1 MKTHNDNPLNQ
12 FQVKYKSIDIDGVNI
27 FYREAG
33 DPNAPTILL
42 LHGFPTSSYMYRD
55 LINDLAGKY
64 HLIAPDYPGSG
75 LSGHPSPDTY
85 AYTFDHLSETI
96 EKFIDALSIH
106 HFSLY
111 MQDFGGPV
119 GFRIIS
125 RRPELVQS
133 LIIQNA
139 NAYTDGFGPA
149 VQDMVK
155 LVEANDTEGLKQKI
169 DFDLSL
175 EGIKKQYVLGAA
187 DAANISPDPYML
199 DHFYME
205 SPGIKDIQG
214 MLLGNYS
221 TNFPLYPVWQKY
233 LRDHQP
239 PALILWGDNDIIFS
253 TPGAKAYQR
262 DLKDT
267 ELHVFNGGHFLL
279 EEYHPQMAQLI
290 DDFLTRKLN
299 K

>member
-1 MKTHNDNPLNQ
+1 MKAHLKTADKYP
-12 FQVKYKSIDIDGVNI
+12 VKYKTINIDSINI

-33 DPNAPTILL
+33 DPKAPTILL
-42 LHGFPTSSYMYRD
+42 LHGFPTSSFMYRD
-55 LINDLAGKY
+55 LINDLAYKY

-75 LSGHPSPDTY
+75 LSDHPGPDVY
-85 AYTFDHLSETI
+85 AYTFDHLSETM

-125 RRPELVQS
+125 RRPELVQT

-139 NAYTDGFGPA
+139 NAYTDGFGPELQKMA
-149 VQDMVK
+149 K
-155 LVEANDTEGLKQKI
+155 LIDANDTEGLKKKI
-169 DFDLSL
+169 EYDLSL
-175 EGIKKQYVLGAA
+175 AGIKEQYIDGAKDA
-187 DAANISPDPYML
+187 DAISPDPYML

-214 MLLGNYS
+214 RLLGNYP

-239 PALILWGDNDIIFS
+239 AALILWGDNDKIFS
-253 TPGAKAYQR
+253 TPGGKAYQR

-267 ELHVFNGGHFLL
+267 ELHVFDGGHFVL
-279 EEYHPQMAQLI
+279 EEYHQQMAQLI
-290 DDFLTRKLN
+290 DSFLTRKLKN
-299 K
+299 